1 MNKNILIVEGKNET
15 LVEREELIG
24 AFLKEIALNE
34 VVFNNSIDYMLYIL
48 PKYADV
54 LLNVEKIQSIQIFN
68 DGVIRLFLIP
78 EGHHE
83 PKKSIFIKDRDAA
96 ETLRVLE
103 KIINSENITKS
114 I

>member
-1 MNKNILIVEGKNET
+1 MNKNILIVEGNNET

-24 AFLKEIALNE
+24 AFLKEIALKE
-34 VVFNNSIDYMLYIL
+34 VAYNNSIDYMLYIF
-48 PKYADV
+48 PRYADV

-83 PKKSIFIKDRDAA
+83 PKKSIFIRDGAA
-96 ETLRVLE
+96 TETLSVL
-103 KIINSENITKS
+103 KRIINSEHKN
-114 I
+114 

>member
-1 MNKNILIVEGKNET
+1 MNKNILIVEGNNET
-15 LVEREELIG
+15 LVERKKLIG
-24 AFLKEIALNE
+24 AFLKAIAVGVAYSDSNK
-34 VVFNNSIDYMLYIL
+34 YMLYIF
-48 PKYADV
+48 PRYADV

-103 KIINSENITKS
+103 KIINSEHKN
-114 I
+114 